1 MCVPGAAIKRIRC
14 AATWRYNRTMN
25 DIPPKPQKGRGAI
38 SNPEGRYEAT
48 IKTVEDDGWQRDD
61 EPVKLLTQYFS
72 EPARSILTR
81 NDSPDIPFTQSINPY
96 RGCEHGCIYCFA
108 RPTHSYLGLSGGL
121 DFETK
126 IFCKDDAPALLKQE
140 LAKPGYRCE
149 VIAMGTAT
157 DPYQP
162 IERDKRI
169 TRGLLE
175 VMAAHRQPV
184 SIVTKSMLVTRDKDV
199 LADLAK
205 DGLAEVTLSVTT
217 LSHDLKRILEPRTPT
232 GQARLAALRE
242 LHEAGIPVGVL
253 FAPVI
258 PFINDSEME
267 TVLREARAAGADY
280 AGYVFLRLPYEVKD
294 LFREWLSEHYP
305 QKAEHVMSLVQ
316 QARGGKDNVAEFG
329 ERMRGSGE
337 YAELLRQRFRLMCSK
352 LGFNKNRRCEL
363 RTDLFKVPGRAEQLP
378 LF

>member
-1 MCVPGAAIKRIRC
+1 
-14 AATWRYNRTMN
+14 MN
-25 DIPPKPQKGRGAI
+25 EIPPKTQKGRGAI
-38 SNPEGRYEAT
+38 SNPEGRFEAT
-48 IKTVEDDGWQRDD
+48 IKTVEDDGWFRAEDD
-61 EPVKLLTQYFS
+61 DFPGSTTPTQYFV
-72 EPARSILTR
+72 EPARSVLTR
-81 NDSPDIPFTQSINPY
+81 NDSPDVPFSQSINPY

-108 RPTHSYLGLSGGL
+108 RPTHSYLGLSAGL

-126 IFCKDDAPALLKQE
+126 IFCKDDAPALLAKE
-140 LAKPGYRCE
+140 LAKPSYQCD

-162 IERDKRI
+162 IEKEKRI
-169 TRGLLE
+169 TRRLLE

-184 SIVTKSMLVTRDKDV
+184 SIVTKSALVTRDKDL

-205 DGLAEVTLSVTT
+205 DQLAEVTLSVTT
-217 LSHDLKRILEPRTPT
+217 LSNDLKRLLEPRTPT

-242 LHEAGIPVGVL
+242 LHDAGIPVGVL

-267 TVLREARAAGADY
+267 AILQLAREAGADY

-294 LFREWLSEHYP
+294 IFREWLTEHYP

-316 QARGGKDNVAEFG
+316 QSRGGKDNVAEFG
-329 ERMRGSGE
+329 ERMRGTGQ
-337 YAELLRQRFRLMCSK
+337 YAELLRQRFKLTCRK
-352 LGFNKNRRCEL
+352 LGFNKALRCQL
-363 RTDLFKVPGRAEQLP
+363 RTDLFKVPGRAEQMS

>member
-1 MCVPGAAIKRIRC
+1 
-14 AATWRYNRTMN
+14 MN
-25 DIPPKPQKGRGAI
+25 ELPPKAQKGRGAI
-38 SNPEGRYEAT
+38 SNREGRFEAT
-48 IKTVEDDGWQRDD
+48 IKTVEDDGWVRDD
-61 EPVKLLTQYFS
+61 EPRTTPSQYFS
-72 EPARSILTR
+72 EPARTVLTR
-81 NDSPDIPFTQSINPY
+81 NDSPDVPFSQSINPY

-140 LAKPGYRCE
+140 LGKASYRCD

-162 IERDKRI
+162 IEKDKRI

-184 SIVTKSMLVTRDKDV
+184 SIVTKSTLVTRDKDV

-205 DGLAEVTLSVTT
+205 AGLAEVTVSVTT
-217 LSHDLKRILEPRTPT
+217 LSNDLKRILEPRTAT

-267 TVLREARAAGADY
+267 AVLREARAAGADY

-294 LFREWLSEHYP
+294 LFREWLTEHYP
-305 QKAEHVMSLVQ
+305 QKAGHVMSLVQ
-316 QARGGKDNVAEFG
+316 QARGGKDNVTEFG

-337 YAELLRQRFRLMCSK
+337 YAELLRQRFRLMTRK
-352 LGFNKNRRCEL
+352 LGFNLNNRCQL
-363 RTDLFKVPGRAEQLP
+363 RTDLFRVPGRAEQLP

>member
-1 MCVPGAAIKRIRC
+1 MRA
-14 AATWRYNRTMN
+14 MN
-25 DIPPKPQKGRGAI
+25 EIPPKAKKGRGAI
-38 SNPEGRYEAT
+38 SNREGRFEAT
-48 IKTVEDDGWQRDD
+48 IKTVEDDGWFRDD
-61 EPVKLLTQYFS
+61 EAPQTPTQYFS
-72 EPARSILTR
+72 EPARSVLTR
-81 NDSPDIPFTQSINPY
+81 NDSPDIPFSQSINPY

-126 IFCKDDAPALLKQE
+126 IFCKDDAPTLLQQE
-140 LAKPGYRCE
+140 LAKPSYRCE

-162 IERDKRI
+162 IEKDKRI
-169 TRGLLE
+169 TRRLLE

-184 SIVTKSMLVTRDKDV
+184 SIVTKGALVTRDKDV

-205 DGLAEVTLSVTT
+205 DGLAEVTISVTT
-217 LSHDLKRILEPRTPT
+217 LSNDLKRKLEPRTPT
-232 GQARLAALRE
+232 GATRLQAMRE

-267 TVLREARAAGADY
+267 AVLQQAREAGAEY

-294 LFREWLSEHYP
+294 LFREWLAEHYP

-316 QARGGKDNVAEFG
+316 QSRGGKDNATQFG
-329 ERMRGSGE
+329 ERMRGTGE
-337 YAELLRQRFRLMCSK
+337 YAELLRQRFRLTCNK
-352 LGFNKNRRCEL
+352 LGFNRSTRCQL
-363 RTDLFKVPGRAEQLP
+363 RTDLFKVPGRAEQMS

>member
-1 MCVPGAAIKRIRC
+1 MTVM
-14 AATWRYNRTMN
+14 TEL
-25 DIPPKPQKGRGAI
+25 PPKAQKGRGAV
-38 SNPEGRYEAT
+38 SNPEGRFEAT
-48 IKTVEDDGWQRDD
+48 IKTVEDDGWFRGDD
-61 EPVKLLTQYFS
+61 DDWQPRATPTQYFN
-72 EPARSILTR
+72 EPARTVLTR
-81 NDSPDIPFTQSINPY
+81 NDSPDVPFSQSINPY

-108 RPTHSYLGLSGGL
+108 RPTHSYLGLSAGL
-121 DFETK
+121 DFETR
-126 IFCKDDAPALLKQE
+126 IFCKEDAPALLKRE

-162 IERDKRI
+162 IEKDKRI

-184 SIVTKSMLVTRDKDV
+184 SIVTKSTLVTRDKDL

-217 LSHDLKRILEPRTPT
+217 LSHELKRKLEPRTPT
-232 GQARLAALRE
+232 GQARLQALRE
-242 LHEAGIPVGVL
+242 LHDAGIPVGVL

-258 PFINDSEME
+258 PFINDSELE
-267 TVLREARAAGADY
+267 TILQQAHHAGAEY

-294 LFREWLSEHYP
+294 LFREWLTEHYP

-316 QARGGKDNVAEFG
+316 QSRGGKDNVSEFG
-329 ERMRGSGE
+329 ERMRGTGE
-337 YAELLRQRFRLMCSK
+337 YAALLRQRFHLTCRK
-352 LGFNKNRRCEL
+352 LGFNKSTRCQL
-363 RTDLFKVPGRAEQLP
+363 RTDLFKVPGQAEQLP

>member
-1 MCVPGAAIKRIRC
+1 MSSPDHGPR
-14 AATWRYNRTMN
+14 
-25 DIPPKPQKGRGAI
+25 KGRGAV
-38 SNPEGRYEAT
+38 SNPEGRFEAT
-48 IKTVEDDGWQRDD
+48 IKTVEDDGWFQDSER
-61 EPVKLLTQYFS
+61 PPLPTQYFT

-81 NDSPDIPFTQSINPY
+81 NDSPDIPFAQSINPY

-126 IFCKDDAPALLKQE
+126 IFCKDDAPALLQQA
-140 LAKPGYRCE
+140 LGKPGYHCE

-162 IERDKRI
+162 IEKEKRI

-184 SIVTKSMLVTRDKDV
+184 SIVTKSTLVTRDKDV

-205 DGLAEVTLSVTT
+205 EGLAEVTISVTT
-217 LSHDLKRILEPRTPT
+217 LSNDLKRLLEPRTPT
-232 GQARLAALRE
+232 GQARLGALRE

-267 TVLREARAAGADY
+267 TILREARVAGADY

-294 LFREWLSEHYP
+294 LFREWLAEHYP

-316 QARGGKDNVAEFG
+316 QSRGGKDNVSEFG

-337 YAELLRQRFRLMCSK
+337 YAELLRQRFRLMSGK
-352 LGFNKNRRCEL
+352 LGFNKNRRCQL

>member
-1 MCVPGAAIKRIRC
+1 
-14 AATWRYNRTMN
+14 
-25 DIPPKPQKGRGAI
+25 
-38 SNPEGRYEAT
+38 
-48 IKTVEDDGWQRDD
+48 
-61 EPVKLLTQYFS
+61 
-72 EPARSILTR
+72 
-81 NDSPDIPFTQSINPY
+81 
-96 RGCEHGCIYCFA
+96 
-108 RPTHSYLGLSGGL
+108 
-121 DFETK
+121 
-126 IFCKDDAPALLKQE
+126 
-140 LAKPGYRCE
+140 
-149 VIAMGTAT
+149 
-157 DPYQP
+157 
-162 IERDKRI
+162 
-169 TRGLLE
+169 LLE

-184 SIVTKSMLVTRDKDV
+184 SIVTKSALVTRDKDV

-217 LSHDLKRILEPRTPT
+217 LSNDLKRILEPRTPT
-232 GQARLAALRE
+232 GYTRLAAMRE
-242 LHEAGIPVGVL
+242 LHQAGIPVGVL

-267 TVLREARAAGADY
+267 AVLREARAAGADY

-337 YAELLRQRFRLMCSK
+337 YAELLRQRFRLMTRK
-352 LGFNKNRRCEL
+352 LGFNLSNRCQL
-363 RTDLFKVPGRAEQLP
+363 RTDLFRVPGRAEQLP